1 MERLRLAHPF
11 RRSLVLAL
19 LVAAPLVIGAW
30 MLGATPLP
38 MFVGGTIVA
47 LFGALLFGGMLRWLP
62 GLAFTLVL
70 LPSLIAAM
78 SVFSFPFAVV
88 VPVLAGCAALM
99 LFYRPNPPEPPPR
112 RRAAPR
118 RRDDDD
124 RDRGPSYSSDY
135 GQTSSSSGSG
145 GFAGAGG
152 AFAGAGA
159 TAAWSAASN
168 RDHDSRDAG
177 GDSGSSSDS
186 GGGDGGS

>member
-19 LVAAPLVIGAW
+19 VVAGPLVIGAW
-30 MLGATPLP
+30 TLGATPLP
-38 MFVGGTIVA
+38 MFVGGTVVA

-70 LPSLIAAM
+70 LPSLIAANP
-78 SVFSFPFAVV
+78 VFGFPFAVV
-88 VPVLAGCAALM
+88 VPVIVGCAALM

-118 RRDDDD
+118 RRDDDE
-124 RDRGPSYSSDY
+124 RGPSYSSDY
-135 GQTSSSSGSG
+135 GQSSSSSGSSG

-159 TAAWSAASN
+159 SAAWSAASN
-168 RDHDSRDAG
+168 GDHGSRDSG
-177 GDSGSSSDS
+177 GDSAGGSDS
-186 GGGDGGS
+186 GGGDGGG